1 MDRYY
6 ATGKRKTAVSKVW
19 LKEGKGVIRINGKTL
34 DEYFGGL
41 NTLKLIVEQPIKV
54 TGYDTKLD
62 FDCQVMGS
70 GLSAQAGAIRHGIS
84 RALVMFDPQARN
96 ILKPLGFLT
105 RDQRS
110 VERKKYGLKKAR
122 KSFQW
127 SKR

>member
-84 RALVMFDPQARN
+84 KALVMFDPQARN

-110 VERKKYGLKKAR
+110 VERKKYGFKKAR

>member
-1 MDRYY
+1 MNRYY

-19 LKEGKGVIRINGKTL
+19 LKEGSGIIRINGKTV

-41 NTLKLIVEQPIKV
+41 DGLKLIVHQPMKV
-54 TGYDTKLD
+54 TGNDTKLD
-62 FDCQVMGS
+62 CDCYVCGG

-84 RALVMFDPQARN
+84 KALVLFDPQARS

-105 RDQRS
+105 RDPRS
-110 VERKKYGLKKAR
+110 VERKKYGRKKAR

>member
-19 LKEGKGVIRINGKTL
+19 LKEGRGVIRINGKTL

>member
-1 MDRYY
+1 MDKYY

-19 LKEGKGVIRINGKTL
+19 LKEGKGLILVNSKSL

-41 NTLKLIVEQPIKV
+41 NNLKLIVEQPLKI
-54 TGYDTKLD
+54 TGYDSKLD
-62 FDCQVMGS
+62 CNVKVLGG
-70 GLSAQAGAIRHGIS
+70 GLSAQAQAIRHGIS
-84 RALVMFDPQARN
+84 KALVTYDIQARN
-96 ILKPLGFLT
+96 VLKPLGFLT
-105 RDQRS
+105 RDSRS

>member
-6 ATGKRKTAVSKVW
+6 ATGKRKTAVGKVW
-19 LKEGKGVIRINGKTL
+19 LKEGRGVIRINCKTL

>member
-1 MDRYY
+1 M
-6 ATGKRKTAVSKVW
+6 
-19 LKEGKGVIRINGKTL
+19 

>member
-6 ATGKRKTAVSKVW
+6 ATGKRKTAVGKVW
-19 LKEGKGVIRINGKTL
+19 LKEGRGVIRINGKTL

>member
-1 MDRYY
+1 MDKYY

-19 LKEGKGVIRINGKTL
+19 MKEGSGIVRINGKTL
-34 DEYFGGL
+34 NEYFGGL
-41 NTLKLIVEQPIKV
+41 DSLKLVVEQPMKT
-54 TGYDTKLD
+54 TGYETKLD
-62 FDCQVMGS
+62 CDCQVSGS
-70 GLSAQAGAIRHGIS
+70 GLSAQAQAIRHGIS
-84 RALVMFDPQARN
+84 RALVMFDPQART

>member
-19 LKEGKGVIRINGKTL
+19 LKDGRGVIRINGKTL

>member
-19 LKEGKGVIRINGKTL
+19 LKEGSGIIRINGKTL

-41 NTLKLIVEQPIKV
+41 NTLKLIVEQPVKA

-84 RALVMFDPQARN
+84 KALVTFDPQARN

>member
-19 LKEGKGVIRINGKTL
+19 LKEGRGVIRINCKTL

>member
-19 LKEGKGVIRINGKTL
+19 LKEGSGIIRINGKSL

-41 NTLKLIVEQPIKV
+41 NSLKLIIEQPFKV
-54 TGYDTKLD
+54 TGYESKLD
-62 FDCQVMGS
+62 CDCQVLGG
-70 GLSAQAGAIRHGIS
+70 GLSAQAQAIRHGIS
-84 RALVMFDPQARN
+84 RALVMFDSQARN

>member
-19 LKEGKGVIRINGKTL
+19 LKEGNGIIRINGKSL

-41 NTLKLIVEQPIKV
+41 DNLKRIVEQPFKA
-54 TGYDTKLD
+54 TGLESKLD
-62 FDCQVMGS
+62 CDCTVLGS
-70 GLSAQAGAIRHGIS
+70 GLSAQAQAIRHGIS
-84 RALVMFDPQARN
+84 KALVMFDPQARN